1 MRKLV
6 RDIMISDIEPEDK
19 MVMWMKL
26 LTPDSKNG
34 DTVATT
40 FSLYIFYNGEWQSVI
55 RDGSTE
61 LEIAELRSR
70 LLEVI
75 DSVEDN
81 EISIEHLQTELTNE
95 IYRAINQEENITNI
109 TNNISTKL
117 DNEIIQ
123 RITDVNRIN
132 NQIQVFSGVAI
143 TNKSNIENLQTKVTS
158 IESSIGTVPS
168 GETIVG
174 MIEDAKNEAISS
186 ATYDDTEVRQ
196 LITNNTQKIEGHK
209 AAIDNVVTTLVGE
222 DSNKSVRII
231 ANEELTKQLIPETAQ
246 ESLNTLQEIAT
257 WIQEHPNDA
266 SAMSQ
271 EINNLKLLVGD
282 TSVSSQ
288 INNLNTTLSNTIA
301 ELENTTT
308 ASINNLTTEV
318 NNNTTSIT
326 GILDAGTGIYKQSTT
341 YTDTQVQG
349 LEDKCILKGETNDLS
364 QQVTYIGSLKEA
376 GVPKSGIG
384 LQDNFLALYSEDST
398 FTSPYKNR
406 LYMEEGV
413 MQLSQSKSDNTIKNN
428 VSLYTSGVKIQSDEH
443 YQEEVTNEEAGT
455 TSLQDTT
462 NNTMLL
468 DMDNTTDTLTISN
481 QNNISSKKS
490 QITLKNTGDIS
501 IIGNTTFNDS
511 DVSNIKDLMV
521 SNSISTVSISTVRI
535 ESDGIQTS
543 KSLISPYF
551 ASSKD
556 NGNYAYRGI
565 SLPGNPNPDS
575 GSIIFGGHNQSSVYP
590 YQKVDIVPNSYY
602 GIWSVRGLHE
612 NIFSRITVSIRNSL
626 GATDWDSE
634 CLTIDIS
641 ALTYSPSSLQT
652 PRLFIQ
658 HNGGQGYAIGE
669 VFVIS
674 TSVNNYYSI
683 SIVLKTRSDTGAHPG
698 DFSIHSIGYGADNF
712 TNFGTT
718 PPPGAILTAIQ
729 TQPGRISTNYDIYS
743 NGVKLS

>member
-26 LTPDSKNG
+26 LTPDHKNG
-34 DTVATT
+34 DAAATT

-75 DSVEDN
+75 DSVKDN
-81 EISIEHLQTELTNE
+81 EISIERLQTELTNE
-95 IYRAINQEENITNI
+95 IYRAINQEENIINI
-109 TNNISTKL
+109 TNNIDTKL
-117 DNEIIQ
+117 NNEITQ
-123 RITDVNRIN
+123 RTEDVKSLRVSVGSLN
-132 NQIQVFSGVAI
+132 NIAT
-143 TNKSNIENLQTKVTS
+143 TNKANIKTLQTKVTS

-168 GETIVG
+168 GETIVN
-174 MIEDAKNEAISS
+174 MIEEAKNEAISS

-196 LITNNTQKIEGHK
+196 LITDNTQEIEGHK

-222 DSNKSVRII
+222 DSNKSVRTI

-246 ESLNTLQEIAT
+246 ESLGTLQEIAT

-266 SAMSQ
+266 STMSQ

-288 INNLNTTLSNTIA
+288 INDLNTTLSNTIA

-318 NNNTTSIT
+318 NTNTTSIK
-326 GILDAGTGIYKQSTT
+326 GILDANTGIYKQSTT
-341 YTDTQVQG
+341 YTDTQVQE

-364 QQVTYIGSLKEA
+364 YQVTYIGSLGEA
-376 GVPKSGIG
+376 GNPKSGIE
-384 LQDNFLALYSEDST
+384 LQNNFLALYSEDST
-398 FTSPYKNR
+398 YTSPYKNR

-443 YQEEVTNEEAGT
+443 YQEEVTNEENGT
-455 TSLQDTT
+455 TSLQDTI

-501 IIGNTTFNDS
+501 IVGNTTFNES
-511 DVSNIKDLMV
+511 VVSNILDLMV
-521 SNSISTVSISTVRI
+521 SNETNSYSII
-535 ESDGIQTS
+535 
-543 KSLISPYF
+543 
-551 ASSKD
+551 SSKLTTYD
-556 NGNYAYRGI
+556 SLNAPSFGDYGRGVQLKNNYSIYIPTGDLSFSFEDGNNVFNTQFSCSPGQKI
-565 SLPGNPNPDS
+565 SVWKG
-575 GSIIFGGHNQSSVYP
+575 F
-590 YQKVDIVPNSYY
+590 VPNAEVSAR
-602 GIWSVRGLHE
+602 IIV
-612 NIFSRITVSIRNSL
+612 SRISSNINYSE
-626 GATDWDSE
+626 E

-641 ALTYSPSSLQT
+641 SLVGPKSSVHT
-652 PRLFIQ
+652 EPKLFIQ
-658 HNGGQGYAIGE
+658 HIGGQGFIINE
-669 VFVIS
+669 VYVVQNESNSIEVILK
-674 TSVNNYYSI
+674 VREDI
-683 SIVLKTRSDTGAHPG
+683 SPIMSAFGVHT
-698 DFSIHSIGYGADNF
+698 IGYGKTLISSNAVLGNV
-712 TNFGTT
+712 
-718 PPPGAILTAIQ
+718 LTVLQIQ
-729 TQPGRISTNYDIYS
+729 
-743 NGVKLS
+743 LC

>member
-34 DTVATT
+34 DAVATT

-75 DSVEDN
+75 DSVEEN
-81 EISIEHLQTELTNE
+81 GISIEHLQTELTNE
-95 IYRAINQEENITNI
+95 IYRATNQEENIINI
-109 TNNISTKL
+109 TNSIDTKL

-132 NQIQVFSGVAI
+132 NSIQVFSGVAI

-168 GETIVG
+168 GETIVD

-196 LITNNTQKIEGHK
+196 LITNNTQEIEGHK
-209 AAIDNVVTTLVGE
+209 AAIDNVVTTLVGG
-222 DSNKSVRII
+222 DSNKSVRTI

-266 SAMSQ
+266 SSMSQ

-288 INNLNTTLSNTIA
+288 INDLNTTLSNTIA

-308 ASINNLTTEV
+308 ASINNLTTGI
-318 NNNTTSIT
+318 NTNTTSIT
-326 GILDAGTGIYKQSTT
+326 GILDTNTGIYKQSTT
-341 YTDTQVQG
+341 YTDTQVQE

-364 QQVTYIGSLKEA
+364 YQVTYIGSLKEA
-376 GVPKSGIG
+376 GAPKSGIK

-398 FTSPYKNR
+398 YTSPYRNR

-443 YQEEVTNEEAGT
+443 YQEEVINGEDGT
-455 TSLQDTT
+455 TSLQDTI

-490 QITLKNTGDIS
+490 QITLKKTGDIS
-501 IIGNTTFNDS
+501 IIGNTTFNES

-521 SNSISTVSISTVRI
+521 SNETNSYSIM
-535 ESDGIQTS
+535 
-543 KSLISPYF
+543 
-551 ASSKD
+551 SSKLTSY
-556 NGNYAYRGI
+556 N
-565 SLPGNPNPDS
+565 SLNAPS
-575 GSIIFGGHNQSSVYP
+575 FGDYGQGVQLKNNCSVYIP
-590 YQKVDIVPNSYY
+590 TGDFSFSGHDGNNIFNTQFSCSPGQKISVWKAINSYVEVSAR
-602 GIWSVRGLHE
+602 IIV
-612 NIFSRITVSIRNSL
+612 SRISSNTPYSE
-626 GATDWDSE
+626 E

-641 ALTYSPSSLQT
+641 SLVGPNDSVHT
-652 PRLFIQ
+652 VPKLFIQ
-658 HNGGQGYAIGE
+658 HIGGQGFIINE
-669 VFVIS
+669 VYVVQNEGNSIEVILK
-674 TSVNNYYSI
+674 VREDI
-683 SIVLKTRSDTGAHPG
+683 SPIMSSFGVHT
-698 DFSIHSIGYGADNF
+698 IGYGKTLINS
-712 TNFGTT
+712 N
-718 PPPGAILTAIQ
+718 AILGGVLTMVQ

>member
-34 DTVATT
+34 DAVATT

-70 LLEVI
+70 LLDVI

-81 EISIEHLQTELTNE
+81 KISIEHLQTELTNE
-95 IYRAINQEENITNI
+95 IYRAINQEENIINI
-109 TNNISTKL
+109 TNNIDTKL
-117 DNEIIQ
+117 NNEVIN

-132 NQIQVFSGVAI
+132 GKIQVLSGLAT

-168 GETIVG
+168 GETIVD
-174 MIEDAKNEAISS
+174 MIEGAKNEAISS
-186 ATYDDTEVRQ
+186 ATYNDTEVRQ
-196 LITNNTQKIEGHK
+196 LITNNTQEIEGHK

-222 DSNKSVRII
+222 DGNKSVRTI

-266 SAMSQ
+266 SSMSQ

-288 INNLNTTLSNTIA
+288 INSLNTTLSNTIA
-301 ELENTTT
+301 ELENTTN
-308 ASINNLTTEV
+308 ASINNLTTGI
-318 NNNTTSIT
+318 NTNTTSIT
-326 GILDAGTGIYKQSTT
+326 SILNADTGIYKQSTT
-341 YTDTQVQG
+341 YTDTQVQE
-349 LEDKCILKGETNDLS
+349 LKDKCILKGETNDCS
-364 QQVTYIGSLKEA
+364 YRVTYIGSLEEA
-376 GVPKSGIG
+376 GAPKSGIE

-398 FTSPYKNR
+398 FTSPYRNR

-413 MQLSQSKSDNTIKNN
+413 MQLSQSKSDNTINN
-428 VSLYTSGVKIQSDEH
+428 NISLYTSGVKIQSDEH
-443 YQEEVTNEEAGT
+443 YQEEVTNAEGGT
-455 TSLQDTT
+455 TSLQDTI

-468 DMDNTTDTLTISN
+468 DMDNTTDILTISN

-501 IIGNTTFNDS
+501 IVGNTTFNES
-511 DVSNIKDLMV
+511 DVSHIKDLTV
-521 SNSISTVSISTVRI
+521 SNEIRSYNIISQKFIS
-535 ESDGIQTS
+535 DN
-543 KSLISPYF
+543 SLNAPSFDDYGQGVQL
-551 ASSKD
+551 KND
-556 NGNYAYRGI
+556 C
-565 SLPGNPNPDS
+565 
-575 GSIIFGGHNQSSVYP
+575 SVYIP
-590 YQKVDIVPNSYY
+590 TGDFSFSGQDGQNVFNTQFSCSPGQKISVWKAFNSSAEVSARIIV
-602 GIWSVRGLHE
+602 
-612 NIFSRITVSIRNSL
+612 SRISSNIYYSE
-626 GATDWDSE
+626 E

-641 ALTYSPSSLQT
+641 SLVGPNNSVHT
-652 PRLFIQ
+652 VPKLFIQ
-658 HNGGQGYAIGE
+658 HIGGQGFMINE
-669 VFVIS
+669 VYVVQNENNSIEVILK
-674 TSVNNYYSI
+674 VREGI
-683 SIVLKTRSDTGAHPG
+683 SPIMSSFGVHT
-698 DFSIHSIGYGADNF
+698 IGYGKTLINS
-712 TNFGTT
+712 N
-718 PPPGAILTAIQ
+718 AILGGVLTSIQ
-729 TQPGRISTNYDIYS
+729 TEPGRISTNYDIYS

>member
-26 LTPDSKNG
+26 LTPDHKNG
-34 DTVATT
+34 DAVATT

-70 LLEVI
+70 LLDVI

-81 EISIEHLQTELTNE
+81 EISIERLQTELTNE
-95 IYRAINQEENITNI
+95 IYRAINQEENIINI
-109 TNNISTKL
+109 TNNIDTKL
-117 DNEIIQ
+117 NNEITQ
-123 RITDVNRIN
+123 RTEDVKSLRVSVGSLN
-132 NQIQVFSGVAI
+132 NIVT
-143 TNKSNIENLQTKVTS
+143 TNKSNISTLQTKVTS

-168 GETIVG
+168 GETIVN

-186 ATYDDTEVRQ
+186 ATYDDAEVRQ
-196 LITNNTQKIEGHK
+196 LITDNTQEIEGHK
-209 AAIDNVVTTLVGE
+209 AAIDNVVTTLVGG
-222 DSNKSVRII
+222 DSNKSVRTI

-246 ESLNTLQEIAT
+246 ESLDTLQEIAT

-271 EINNLKLLVGD
+271 EIDNLKLLVGD
-282 TSVSSQ
+282 TPVSSQ
-288 INNLNTTLSNTIA
+288 INDLNTSLSNTIA

-308 ASINNLTTEV
+308 ASINNLTAEV
-318 NNNTTSIT
+318 DNNTTSIT
-326 GILDAGTGIYKQSTT
+326 GILDANTGIYKQSTT
-341 YTDTQVQG
+341 YTDTQVQE

-364 QQVTYIGSLKEA
+364 YQVTYIGSLKGA
-376 GVPKSGIG
+376 GAPKSGIE

-398 FTSPYKNR
+398 YTSPYRNR
-406 LYMEEGV
+406 LYMEEGI

-443 YQEEVTNEEAGT
+443 YQEEVANEEDGT
-455 TSLQDTT
+455 TSLQDKT

-501 IIGNTTFNDS
+501 IVGNTTFNES
-511 DVSNIKDLMV
+511 DVSNIKDLTV
-521 SNSISTVSISTVRI
+521 SNSINTIKV
-535 ESDGIQTS
+535 ESDTLQIS
-543 KSLISPYF
+543 RSLVSPHF
-551 ASSKD
+551 SSL
-556 NGNYAYRGI
+556 NNYGNYAYRGI
-565 SLPGNPNPDS
+565 SLLGSTNPDS
-575 GSIIFGGHNQSSVYP
+575 GSIIFGGHNQDSIYP
-590 YQKVDIVPNSYY
+590 HSNIAIIPNAYY
-602 GIWSVRGLHE
+602 GIWTVRGYGE
-612 NIFSRITVSIRNSL
+612 NISSRIIVSIRNYQ
-626 GATDWDSE
+626 GAPEWDSE

-641 ALTYSPSSLQT
+641 TLMWASSSLQI

-669 VFVIS
+669 VLVIYTHVS
-674 TSVNNYYSI
+674 NSFLI
-683 SIVLKTRSDTGAHPG
+683 KIVLKTRSDTQVHYGN
-698 DFSIHSIGYGADNF
+698 FSIHSIGYGADNF

-718 PPPGAILTAIQ
+718 PPPGDILTAIQ

>member
-34 DTVATT
+34 DAAATT

-61 LEIAELRSR
+61 LEIAELRLR
-70 LLEVI
+70 LLDVI

-81 EISIEHLQTELTNE
+81 EISIERLQTELTNE
-95 IYRAINQEENITNI
+95 IYRAINQEENIINI
-109 TNNISTKL
+109 TNNIDTKL
-117 DNEIIQ
+117 DNEISQ

-132 NQIQVFSGVAI
+132 GRIQVFSGLAT

-168 GETIVG
+168 GETIVD

-196 LITNNTQKIEGHK
+196 LITNNTQEIEGHK

-222 DSNKSVRII
+222 DSNKSVRTI

-288 INNLNTTLSNTIA
+288 INDLNTTLSNTIA

-308 ASINNLTTEV
+308 ASINNLIAEV
-318 NNNTTSIT
+318 DNNTTSIT
-326 GILDAGTGIYKQSTT
+326 GILDANTGIYKQSTT

-364 QQVTYIGSLKEA
+364 QQVTYIGSLQEA
-376 GVPKSGIG
+376 GVPKSGIE

-398 FTSPYKNR
+398 YTSPYKNR

-443 YQEEVTNEEAGT
+443 YQEEVTNEENGT
-455 TSLQDTT
+455 TSLQDTI

-490 QITLKNTGDIS
+490 QITLKKTGDIS
-501 IIGNTTFNDS
+501 IIGNTTFNES

-521 SNSISTVSISTVRI
+521 SNSISTHRI
-535 ESDGIQTS
+535 ESESIQTYR
-543 KSLISPYF
+543 SLIAPHF
-551 ASSKD
+551 SSSNN

-565 SLPGNPNPDS
+565 SLLSSTNPDS
-575 GSIIFGGHNQSSVYP
+575 GSIIFGGHNQGSIYP
-590 YQKVDIVPNSYY
+590 HSNVAIIPNAYY
-602 GIWSVRGLHE
+602 GIWLVRGNGE
-612 NIFSRITVSIRNSL
+612 TISSRITVSIRNYQS
-626 GATDWDSE
+626 ANEWDSE

-641 ALTYSPSSLQT
+641 TLMEGPSPLQT

-669 VFVIS
+669 VLVQS
-674 TSVNNYYSI
+674 TPSSNGFLI
-683 SIVLKTRSDTGAHPG
+683 SIVLKTRSDTQAHQG
-698 DFSIHSIGYGADNF
+698 SFSIHSVGYGIDDF

-718 PPPGAILTAIQ
+718 PPSGNILTAIQ